1 MQHSDHSATNQVL
14 DTFLSPSLYHQCDE
28 LYEGEVPLMLLLNAA
43 CCPCQSDGA
52 EEKRLKDARAAKHGR
67 TMPRILLSGSR

>member
-1 MQHSDHSATNQVL
+1 MSYMKVGVA
-14 DTFLSPSLYHQCDE
+14 
-28 LYEGEVPLMLLLNAA
+28 LMLLLNAA

-52 EEKRLKDARAAKHGR
+52 EEKRRGDARAAKHGR